1 MVYFGGKYDVIFVIF
16 VGVFGVRELFVFF
29 RRLLGGGNFYC
40 EILSVRG
47 SVVWYCDREVVL
59 GIG

>member
-1 MVYFGGKYDVIFVIF
+1 MIFVIF